1 MLEAS
6 VLCMFLPL
14 LLMST
19 ALLMGPSAT
28 QPAPSSGR
36 SLPAGTRMS
45 SAATASDALV
55 AAREAAAGA
64 RPGQTSLT
72 FLEHNAWLMTLG
84 RTTILVDPLLE
95 GPLDFGLPSAI
106 YSASKRVLPPSG
118 MVGCLPDVEAIV
130 ITQGLSDHA
139 HVPTLRALASRG
151 LSCPVIAP
159 PSAAVALEAAGVPAS
174 ITRLVGHGET
184 VSIGGVAITATKGA
198 LVGPPWQAREN
209 GYVFRAVAGRPAF
222 PSVYIEPHAE
232 FDTQELAALAPV
244 DIVITPVV
252 GQFLPAFELV
262 HDGSAALALCRA
274 LRPTAVLPMGNGEI
288 NAVGCTAGLV
298 RSVGTVEGFER
309 MLEESG
315 IGAGL
320 RRAPPG
326 EPVCFNAK

>member
-1 MLEAS
+1 M
-6 VLCMFLPL
+6 V
-14 LLMST
+14 
-19 ALLMGPSAT
+19 
-28 QPAPSSGR
+28 
-36 SLPAGTRMS
+36 
-45 SAATASDALV
+45 SAATASDPLA
-55 AAREAAAGA
+55 AAREAGAGA
-64 RPGQTSLT
+64 GAGHSTLT
-72 FLEHNAWLMTLG
+72 YLEHNAWLMTLG

-106 YSASKRVLPPSG
+106 YSASKRVLQQSG
-118 MVGCLPDVEAIV
+118 LVSCLPQFEAIV

-159 PSAAVALEAAGVPAS
+159 PSAAGALKSAGVPAS
-174 ITRLVGHGET
+174 LIRLVKHGQT
-184 VSIGGVAITATKGA
+184 VSVRGVSVTATKGA

-209 GYVFRAVAGRPAF
+209 GYVFRAAAGQPAF

-232 FDTQELAALAPV
+232 FDASELAGLAPV
-244 DIVITPVV
+244 DAVITPVV

-274 LRPTAVLPMGNGEI
+274 LRPKTVVPMGNGEI

-298 RSVGTVEGFER
+298 RSVGTVEEFER
-309 MLEESG
+309 MLERSG

-320 RRAPPG
+320 RRASPG
-326 EPVCFNAK
+326 EPVCLEMEA

>member
-1 MLEAS
+1 
-6 VLCMFLPL
+6 
-14 LLMST
+14 
-19 ALLMGPSAT
+19 
-28 QPAPSSGR
+28 
-36 SLPAGTRMS
+36 MS
-45 SAATASDALV
+45 SSATASDPLA
-55 AAREAAAGA
+55 AAREAAADAGPA
-64 RPGQTSLT
+64 AAALT

-95 GPLDFGLPSAI
+95 GPLDFGLPSII

-118 MVGCLPDVEAIV
+118 LAGCLPSFDAIV

-159 PSAAVALEAAGVPAS
+159 PSAAAALEAAGVPAS

-184 VSIGGVAITATKGA
+184 VAVGGVVITATKGA

-209 GYVFRAVAGRPAF
+209 GYVLRAAPGQPAF

-232 FDTQELAALAPV
+232 FDAQELSALAPV

-262 HDGSAALALCRA
+262 HDGNAALALCLA
-274 LRPTAVLPMGNGEI
+274 LRPKTVLPMGNGEI

-298 RSVGTVEGFER
+298 RSVGTVQGFGR
-309 MLEESG
+309 MLERSG
-315 IGAGL
+315 IGAAL

-326 EPVCFNAK
+326 EPVCFTAE